1 MFTLQLKFDR
11 RGLLLCLTCLLLLT
25 SFTGRVVATT
35 IPTASLAG
43 HEVDTSQQGDDKKAR
58 EAAKRVEKERL
69 EREKNEQ
76 KRERDEQ
83 KIRNEYNRLR
93 NAAKAKLRLDSSF
106 KMRVDISYNEVRRQH
121 SEYGFKINTFDAND
135 ERVTYTGDKLK
146 TEDTLYDNPLVQD
159 YVNRV
164 GQSLVPSQSR
174 IRYAFKVILNP
185 VPDARAYST
194 GTVYI
199 TSGLLSMIDNE
210 AQLAYILGHEIGHNE
225 KQHWYDD
232 ALVAAQLEDEN
243 RKREQTNNMV
253 GGLAGLFT
261 GGLVG
266 LTGGGVTGGLLS
278 ATLAINQATTLLK
291 FLNPQKVFIWDQ
303 LQEDEADH
311 VGFDL
316 MFSRNYDPREVPKLL
331 QRMRKFSEAEQRVT
345 DGFLAQIERI
355 DQRTGFVNSLM
366 QGQIVKPNLFRGASN
381 LRRKREKA
389 DTGLVSPLE
398 AGKVFGIA
406 TDAAAREADAT
417 KQLTVNEELLKE
429 KLAKG
434 EIIGSGPEFDSV
446 MADLKRDNGIRAF
459 YYDMYYLAIENL
471 KEALL
476 LRSEDAYTH
485 YFHGKVLALTAH
497 TPEERALSMKS
508 FVRAIELDQRRTISA
523 PWLYRALSL
532 MADQNPTQNPQIIGY
547 LKTYVE
553 IYQQE
558 HGGVLPPNMD
568 AIYAY
573 LKDLGEERW
582 VARPVVNI
590 STHNIDPIRI
600 VSAEEAKAAPR
611 EKTQAGA
618 CATCPSSPTPR
629 PSSPKP
635 RATTSKARRIN

>member
-1 MFTLQLKFDR
+1 MFTLQLKLDR
-11 RGLLLCLTCLLLLT
+11 RGLLLWLTCLLLLT

-43 HEVDTSQQGDDKKAR
+43 REVDTSQQGDDKKER
-58 EAAKRVEKERL
+58 EAVKRAEKERL

-76 KRERDEQ
+76 KRARDEQ

-93 NAAKAKLRLDSSF
+93 NAAKEKLRLDSSF

-232 ALVAAQLEDEN
+232 ALVTAQLEDEN
-243 RKREQTNNMV
+243 REREKTNSRV
-253 GGLAGLFT
+253 GGIAGLFA

-266 LTGGGVTGGLLS
+266 LTGGGLTSSLLS
-278 ATLAINQATTLLK
+278 AALAINQATTLLK

-303 LQEDEADH
+303 LQEDEADQ

-316 MFSRNYDPREVPKLL
+316 MFNRNYDPREVPKLL

-366 QGQIVKPNLFRGASN
+366 GSQIVKPNLFRGASN

-398 AGKVFGIA
+398 AGKTFGTA

-434 EIIGSGPEFDSV
+434 EIIGSGPEFDLV

-471 KEALL
+471 QEALQ

-547 LKTYVE
+547 LKTYIE

-590 STHNIDPIRI
+590 STRNIDPIRI

-618 CATCPSSPTPR
+618 CAPCPPSSSPR

>member
-1 MFTLQLKFDR
+1 MFTLQLKLDR
-11 RGLLLCLTCLLLLT
+11 RGLLLWLTCLLLLT

-93 NAAKAKLRLDSSF
+93 NAAKEKLRLDSSF

-210 AQLAYILGHEIGHNE
+210 AQLAYILGHEIGHNH

-253 GGLAGLFT
+253 GGIAGLFT

-278 ATLAINQATTLLK
+278 AALAINQATTLLK

-303 LQEDEADH
+303 LQEDEADQ

-316 MFSRNYDPREVPKLL
+316 MFNRNYDPREVPKLL

-381 LRRKREKA
+381 LRAKREKA

-471 KEALL
+471 KEALQ

-497 TPEERALSMKS
+497 TPEERASSMKS

-532 MADQNPTQNPQIIGY
+532 MADQNPTQNPEIIGY

-573 LKDLGEERW
+573 LKVLGEERW

-600 VSAEEAKAAPR
+600 VSAEEAKAAPG

-618 CATCPSSPTPR
+618 CAPCPPSPTPR

-635 RATTSKARRIN
+635 RATTSKTRRIN